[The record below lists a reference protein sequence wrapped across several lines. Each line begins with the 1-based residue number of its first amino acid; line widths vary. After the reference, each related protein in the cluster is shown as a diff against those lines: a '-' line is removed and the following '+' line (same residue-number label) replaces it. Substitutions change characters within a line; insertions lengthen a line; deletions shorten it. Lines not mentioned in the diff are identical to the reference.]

1 MKMLTRHAATAA
13 ACAAV
18 VLLAASPAVADVKI
32 GSLGAITGPI
42 VSLVK
47 EINAVERAAVAEIN
61 AAGGILGQKAALLEA
76 DTACSSQTAVDAA
89 SKLINIEQVT
99 AIVGALCSG
108 ATIPAA
114 SNVAV
119 PANVLMISPASTSPE
134 ITDLKDNDFLF
145 RVAPSDAFQ
154 GYVLAKL
161 VLSKGIK
168 KVALTFIN
176 NDYGVGLAGTFRD
189 TFKASGGTIAGD
201 QVHEEKKQSYRSE
214 LAALATGGADTLVLI
229 GMADGS
235 GVTIMKQA
243 LEGGLFKNFVGADG
257 MKADSLVDALGAA
270 NLKGHFFG
278 TIPTSPEN
286 PSLAKF
292 KSMYGDGKAFK
303 FGSAYTNQ
311 AYDAVML
318 IGLAIQKA
326 GSTDRKSVRDAL
338 RKVANAPGEVVGPGD
353 WAKAVKLIKAGK
365 AINYEGVSG
374 SHEFD
379 AKGEVSGVFAE
390 WTVQGKVL
398 KEGPPLDIK

>member
-1 MKMLTRHAATAA
+1 MKMFTRHAATAA
-13 ACAAV
+13 ACAAAA
-18 VLLAASPAVADVKI
+18 LLAATPAMADVKI

-47 EINAVERAAVAEIN
+47 ELNAAERAAVAEIN
-61 AAGGILGQKAALLEA
+61 AGGGVLGQNLALIEA

-89 SKLINIEQVT
+89 SKLINVEQVT

-108 ATIPAA
+108 ATIPSAA
-114 SNVAV
+114 NVAV
-119 PANVLMISPASTSPE
+119 PANVMMISPASTSPE
-134 ITDLKDNDFLF
+134 ITNLKDNDFLF

-154 GYVLAKL
+154 GYVMAKL
-161 VLSKGIK
+161 LLKKGIK

-176 NDYGVGLAGTFRD
+176 NDYGVGLAGTFRE
-189 TFKASGGTIAGD
+189 TFKAGGGNIAGD

-214 LAALATGGADTLVLI
+214 LATLSKGGADTLVVI
-229 GMADGS
+229 AMADGS
-235 GVTIMKQA
+235 GVTLIKQS
-243 LEGGLFKNFVGADG
+243 LEGGLFKRFVGGDG
-257 MKADSLVDALGAA
+257 MKADSVVEALGAD
-270 NLKGHFFG
+270 NLKGNFFG

-286 PSLAKF
+286 PSLTKF

-303 FGSAYTNQ
+303 YGSAYTAQ

-318 IGLAIQKA
+318 TALAIEKT
-326 GSTDRKSVRDAL
+326 GSTDRKGVRDSL
-338 RKVANAPGEVVGPGD
+338 RKVANAPGVVVGPGD

-365 AINYEGVSG
+365 DINYEGVSG

-390 WTVQGKVL
+390 WFVKGNGTA
-398 KEGPPLDIK
+398 EGPPLDIK